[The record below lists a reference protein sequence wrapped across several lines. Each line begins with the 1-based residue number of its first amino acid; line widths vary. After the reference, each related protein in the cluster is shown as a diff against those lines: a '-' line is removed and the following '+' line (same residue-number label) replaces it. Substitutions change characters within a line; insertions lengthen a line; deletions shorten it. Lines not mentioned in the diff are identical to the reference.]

1 MHVSLALFLL
11 SVTLPAPVF
20 VQGASTAA
28 VTEGD
33 RIEDPNKLTCK
44 REVPVGSLI
53 ASRKVCLTK
62 AQWAERERV
71 GNDVAR
77 RMIQDNQGRPTSN

>member
-1 MHVSLALFLL
+1 MRASLALLPL
-11 SVTLPAPVF
+11 AVTISAPLFAQAAEGTTPGAPAP
-20 VQGASTAA
+20 
-28 VTEGD
+28 
-33 RIEDPNKLTCK
+33 EDENKLICK

-62 AQWAERERV
+62 RQWAERERV

-77 RMIQDNQGRPTSN
+77 QMIQDNQGRPTSN

>member
-1 MHVSLALFLL
+1 MHVSLALFLS
-11 SVTLPAPVF
+11 SVTLPTPVF
-20 VQGASTAA
+20 VQGASAPLPA
-28 VTEGD
+28 GEV
-33 RIEDPNKLTCK
+33 EDPDKLICR

-77 RMIQDNQGRPTSN
+77 RMVQDNQGRPTSN